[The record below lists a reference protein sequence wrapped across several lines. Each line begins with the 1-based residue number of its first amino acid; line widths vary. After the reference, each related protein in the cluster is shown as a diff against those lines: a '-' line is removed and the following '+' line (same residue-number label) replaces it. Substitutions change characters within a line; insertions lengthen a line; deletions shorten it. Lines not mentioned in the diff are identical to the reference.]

1 MAKRRSWFHIVK
13 RFFIPETH
21 PKTEKEKRRRWLFG
35 RLKIKRLASIEAP
48 PSPVKERVLS
58 EAEEEQSKHALT
70 VAIAT
75 AAAAEAAVAAA
86 RAAAEVVRLTTTPQ
100 ATEECDKKT
109 EETPPVEIPIIATP
123 QPDLH
128 HESEDQVLA
137 AIKIQTAFRGYLAR
151 KALRA
156 LKGLVRLQAIVR
168 GRAVRRQAITTLKCL
183 QSIVNIQSQVCA
195 RRCQKAEEC
204 VNCDDIKQLQDL
216 KDKVIKMDSNSQR
229 RWDDSLL
236 SKEEGNALFL
246 SKKEA
251 VMKRERIK
259 EYTFGQRERKSVHK
273 PAQSEQN
280 KLNGRWRYW
289 LEKWVDTQVAKRE
302 ELPSLDTVWSSNAR
316 SREEFPGKQHTPRN
330 NQRQYHIEGLGSPVL
345 VPRRSFHHRKE
356 RSIGDENSF
365 SSPPI
370 PTYMAATE
378 SAKAK
383 VRSVSSPKLRPG
395 SLDTFSDSNSPH
407 KNRLSLISSISSEAT
422 NCSRISKPGMP
433 QQRSPSLR
441 GPGPI
446 KSSRSTKELSFD
458 SECSLLNWDRRL

>member
-21 PKTEKEKRRRWLFG
+21 PKTEKVDMLLVCLVSLPGSTTQGLNFSQEKRRRWLFG

-123 QPDLH
+123 LPDLH

-216 KDKVIKMDSNSQR
+216 KDKMDSNSQR

-280 KLNGRWRYW
+280 KLNGRW
-289 LEKWVDTQVAKRE
+289 
-302 ELPSLDTVWSSNAR
+302 R

-383 VRSVSSPKLRPG
+383 
-395 SLDTFSDSNSPH
+395 
-407 KNRLSLISSISSEAT
+407 NRLSLISSISSEAT

>member
-123 QPDLH
+123 LPDLH

-259 EYTFGQRERKSVHK
+259 EYTFGQRERKSIHK
-273 PAQSEQN
+273 PAESEQN

-345 VPRRSFHHRKE
+345 
-356 RSIGDENSF
+356 
-365 SSPPI
+365 
-370 PTYMAATE
+370 
-378 SAKAK
+378 
-383 VRSVSSPKLRPG
+383 
-395 SLDTFSDSNSPH
+395 
-407 KNRLSLISSISSEAT
+407 
-422 NCSRISKPGMP
+422 
-433 QQRSPSLR
+433 PSYPNLH
-441 GPGPI
+441 G
-446 KSSRSTKELSFD
+446 
-458 SECSLLNWDRRL
+458 CH

>member
-123 QPDLH
+123 LPDLH